1 METIDRAPIPGSTLV
16 EYFISADIEDNP
28 LCCSTL
34 VGISFPNPHYEIERQ
49 HYPAYTFEYI
59 IAGKGTLT
67 VDGQTVYPEAG
78 DVYLLQPRNTVHY
91 YSDPQDPWKKIWL
104 NIYGTLIG
112 DLLRLYQI
120 DSYILFPNF
129 QNGSYLERILQAA
142 EEGGDTTGKILL
154 ILHEMMAALSEFI
167 NRKAQNPAYLIR
179 DYINKN
185 LDKQLKIEEL
195 CDLVHLSKSSI
206 IRLFNQEFNATPY
219 SYMMNRKVQLANTLL
234 TKTTL
239 PIRDVASQLGFSD
252 AHNFST
258 FYKKVTGTSPGKFR
272 RSQI

>member
-1 METIDRAPIPGSTLV
+1 METMNRVPIPGSSLV
-16 EYFISADIEDNP
+16 EYFVSVDVENKP
-28 LCCSTL
+28 LCYSTL
-34 VGISFPNPHYEIERQ
+34 AGISFPNPHYEIERQ
-49 HYPAYTFEYI
+49 QYPAYTFEYI

-78 DVYLLQPRNTVHY
+78 DVYLLQPRNAVHY
-91 YSDPQDPWKKIWL
+91 YSNPKDPWKKIWL
-104 NIYGTLIG
+104 NIYGTLVS

-120 DSYILFPNF
+120 DSYILFPDF

-142 EEGGDTTGKILL
+142 EEGGDTTGKIIL
-154 ILHEMMAALSEFI
+154 ILHEFMAALSEFM
-167 NRKAQNPAYLIR
+167 NRKSQNPAYLVR

-185 LDKQLKIEEL
+185 LTRQIKIEEL
-195 CDLVHLSKSSI
+195 CDLVHLSKSTI

-219 SYMMNRKVQLANTLL
+219 SYVMNRRIQLANTLL

-239 PIRDVASQLGFSD
+239 PIRDVASHLGFSD

-258 FYKKVTGTSPGKFR
+258 FYKKTTGTTPGKFR
-272 RSQI
+272 RNQI

>member
-1 METIDRAPIPGSTLV
+1 METMNRVPIPGSSLV
-16 EYFISADIEDNP
+16 EYFVSVDVENKP
-28 LCCSTL
+28 LCHSTL
-34 VGISFPNPHYEIERQ
+34 AGISFPNPHYEIERQ
-49 HYPAYTFEYI
+49 YYPAYTFEFI

-78 DVYLLQPRNTVHY
+78 DVYLLQPRNAVHY
-91 YSDPQDPWKKIWL
+91 YSNPKDPWKKIWL
-104 NIYGTLIG
+104 NIYGTLVS

-120 DSYILFPNF
+120 DSYILFPDF

-142 EEGGDTTGKILL
+142 EEGGDTTGKIIL
-154 ILHEMMAALSEFI
+154 ILHEFIAALSEFM
-167 NRKAQNPAYLIR
+167 NRKSQNPAYLVR

-185 LDKQLKIEEL
+185 LDKQIKIEEL

-206 IRLFNQEFNATPY
+206 IRLFYQEFNATPY
-219 SYMMNRKVQLANTLL
+219 SYVMNRRIQLANTLL

-258 FYKKVTGTSPGKFR
+258 FYKKATGTTPGNFR
-272 RSQI
+272 RNQI